1 MQQSRKRGIARAC
14 NVIIRRIPSPVVSR
28 NQSIDQSMRPQTRTL
43 AASGGSVLRAARTMI
58 GLHTILAPVLSRLF
72 SRYVDGISAE
82 TLRIGL
88 LSRKLT
94 LSNFTVN
101 VDALDELALPCR
113 VVRVRVDVLDLKYA
127 VFGRDPLRATI
138 EGVEIELES
147 LDDSDSTDAS
157 VDFEDLLRRRDAREE
172 MMEQIADAVVS
183 SAWSAASESSWTLL
197 AGVLERVGVEFR
209 RAARIRPSPERF
221 GE

>member
-1 MQQSRKRGIARAC
+1 
-14 NVIIRRIPSPVVSR
+14 
-28 NQSIDQSMRPQTRTL
+28 MRPQTRTL

-113 VVRVRVDVLDLKYA
+113 VVRVRVDALDLKYA

-138 EGVEIELES
+138 EGVEIEN
-147 LDDSDSTDAS
+147 
-157 VDFEDLLRRRDAREE
+157 
-172 MMEQIADAVVS
+172 Q
-183 SAWSAASESSWTLL
+183 
-197 AGVLERVGVEFR
+197 
-209 RAARIRPSPERF
+209 
-221 GE
+221 

>member
-1 MQQSRKRGIARAC
+1 MIAIRPFTNQENAVSLAH
-14 NVIIRRIPSPVVSR
+14 VIIRRIPSPSSLS
-28 NQSIDQSMRPQTRTL
+28 NQSINQSMRPQTRTL

-113 VVRVRVDVLDLKYA
+113 VVRVRVDALDLKYA

-138 EGVEIELES
+138 EGGNRARVFGRLR
-147 LDDSDSTDAS
+147 LD
-157 VDFEDLLRRRDAREE
+157 RR
-172 MMEQIADAVVS
+172 
-183 SAWSAASESSWTLL
+183 
-197 AGVLERVGVEFR
+197 ERR
-209 RAARIRPSPERF
+209 L
-221 GE
+221 